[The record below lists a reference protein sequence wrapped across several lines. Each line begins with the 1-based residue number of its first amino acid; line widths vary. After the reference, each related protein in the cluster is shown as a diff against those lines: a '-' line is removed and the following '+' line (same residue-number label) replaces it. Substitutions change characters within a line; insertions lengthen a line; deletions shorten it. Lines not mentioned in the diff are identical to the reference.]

1 MVAGMLDVE
10 GVSGVVIVML
20 IAMRL
25 DFVSFYG
32 TLFLARERVDY
43 GNALPVGMSIAYQPA
58 SVTSGSK
65 VMWVRVH
72 GQH

>member
-10 GVSGVVIVML
+10 EVSGVVIVML

-25 DFVSFYG
+25 DFVSFDG

-43 GNALPVGMSIAYQPA
+43 GNALPVGMSI
-58 SVTSGSK
+58 V
-65 VMWVRVH
+65 
-72 GQH
+72 